1 MSPGARMPAVGMRV
15 RAHLAFVLVL
25 GAVLLGMLRIAQ
37 YHWRDGAVVIGGAL
51 LLAAGLR
58 ALLAPE
64 HAGLLVVRG
73 RGLDVLTYG
82 GFGLLIL
89 ALALTITGG
98 PLTGG

>member
-1 MSPGARMPAVGMRV
+1 MGTAV
-15 RAHLAFVLVL
+15 RAHLAFGLVL
-25 GAVLLGMLRIAQ
+25 AVVLFGMVRIAQ
-37 YHWRDGAVVIGGAL
+37 YHWREGAAVIGAAL

-58 ALLAPE
+58 ALLSTE
-64 HAGLLVVRG
+64 RAGLLVVRR

-82 GFGLLIL
+82 GFGLLVL